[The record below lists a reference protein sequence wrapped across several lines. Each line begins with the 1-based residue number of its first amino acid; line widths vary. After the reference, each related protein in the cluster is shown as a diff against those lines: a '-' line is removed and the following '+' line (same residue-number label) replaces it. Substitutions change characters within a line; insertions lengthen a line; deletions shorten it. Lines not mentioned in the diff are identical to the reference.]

1 MGDTLILF
9 FHPDST
15 PCKKLMNIIPKDKKI
30 DYINVMQVREL
41 PSEITNIPSLIV
53 NQKKI
58 LSGKDVFDY
67 FQKNDDYMY
76 VSLSNSKLSGL
87 ENLYS
92 TIDDNNNNNVESSSI
107 FSSING
113 PSITDGLAE
122 YKEEKNNTLDLERL
136 QTERAEEFQSIKKE

>member
-1 MGDTLILF
+1 MSDTLILF
-9 FHPDST
+9 FHPDSD
-15 PCKKLMNIIPKDKKI
+15 PCKKLMDIIPKDKKI
-30 DYINVMQVREL
+30 NYINVMQVREL
-41 PSEITNIPSLIV
+41 PNEITNIPSMIV

-76 VSLSNSKLSGL
+76 ISLSNSKLSGL

-92 TIDDNNNNNVESSSI
+92 TIDDDNNNIKSSSI

-113 PSITDGLAE
+113 PSITDGLLE
-122 YKEEKNNTLDLERL
+122 YKEEKDNTLDLERL
-136 QTERAEEFQSIKKE
+136 QAERSKEFQPIKKE

>member
-1 MGDTLILF
+1 MSDTLILF
-9 FHPDST
+9 FHPDSD
-15 PCKKLMNIIPKDKKI
+15 PCKKLMDIIPKDKKI
-30 DYINVMQVREL
+30 NYINVMQVREL
-41 PSEITNIPSLIV
+41 PNEITNIPSMIV

-92 TIDDNNNNNVESSSI
+92 TIDDDNNNIESSSI

-113 PSITDGLAE
+113 PSITDGLLE
-122 YKEEKNNTLDLERL
+122 YKEEKDNTLDLERL
-136 QTERAEEFQSIKKE
+136 QAERSKEFQPIKKE

>member
-9 FHPDST
+9 YHPESN
-15 PCKKLMNIIPKDKKI
+15 PCKKLMDIIPKDKKI
-30 DYINVMQVREL
+30 NYINVMQVREL
-41 PSEITNIPSLIV
+41 PNEITNIPSMVV

-58 LSGKDVFDY
+58 LTGKDVFDY

-76 VSLSNSKLSGL
+76 VSLSNSKLNGL

-92 TIDDNNNNNVESSSI
+92 TIDDDNNNVQSSNI

-113 PSITDGLAE
+113 PSITDGLVE
-122 YKEEKNNTLDLERL
+122 YKEEKNNILDIERL
-136 QTERAEEFQSIKKE
+136 QAERSKEFQPIKKE